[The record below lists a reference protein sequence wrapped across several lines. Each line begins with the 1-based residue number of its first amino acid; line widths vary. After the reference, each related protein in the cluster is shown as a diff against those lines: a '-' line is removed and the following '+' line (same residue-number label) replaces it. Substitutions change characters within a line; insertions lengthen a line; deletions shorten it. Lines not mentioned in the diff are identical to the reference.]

1 MPDLASKIAAARE
14 VIARATPG
22 RVEADRFGVIRGG
35 PLNEYVNG
43 SGRSGLVMVSSMI
56 LSDDD
61 TSEEVILRRDADT
74 ARVAIALN
82 SLPSLL
88 DVAEAAE
95 ALCDNE
101 GCSCYRYG
109 GPCPRCKLAF
119 DEMRAALARLA
130 ELLP

>member
-1 MPDLASKIAAARE
+1 MSAKARE

-82 SLPSLL
+82 SLPALL
-88 DVAEAAE
+88 DVAEAAAKAQYSVTLAQERE
-95 ALCDNE
+95 A
-101 GCSCYRYG
+101 R
-109 GPCPRCKLAF
+109 LAL
-119 DEMRAALARLA
+119 DAALARLA
-130 ELLP
+130 QEGAK

>member
-1 MPDLASKIAAARE
+1 MTADLSSWIAKARE

-61 TSEEVILRRDADT
+61 TAEEVILRRDADT

-82 SLPSLL
+82 SLPALL
-88 DVAEAAE
+88 DVAEAAAKAQYSVTLAQERE
-95 ALCDNE
+95 A
-101 GCSCYRYG
+101 R
-109 GPCPRCKLAF
+109 LAL
-119 DEMRAALARLA
+119 DAALARLA

>member
-1 MPDLASKIAAARE
+1 VTADLSSWIAKARE
-14 VIARATPG
+14 VITRATPG

-43 SGRSGLVMVSSMI
+43 SGRSGLVMVSITI

-82 SLPSLL
+82 SLPALL
-88 DVAEAAE
+88 DVAEAAAKAQYSVTLAQERE
-95 ALCDNE
+95 A
-101 GCSCYRYG
+101 R
-109 GPCPRCKLAF
+109 LALA
-119 DEMRAALARLA
+119 AALARLA
-130 ELLP
+130 QEGAK